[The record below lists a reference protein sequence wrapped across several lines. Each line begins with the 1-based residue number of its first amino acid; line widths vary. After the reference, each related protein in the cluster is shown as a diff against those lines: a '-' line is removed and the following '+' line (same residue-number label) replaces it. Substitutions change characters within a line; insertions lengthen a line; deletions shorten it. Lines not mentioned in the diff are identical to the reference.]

1 MNDGTCFSIF
11 SSGFC
16 IFSIL
21 DFDISN
27 RYMVVHHYYFNMK
40 FLNNVILNILSI
52 FIGHIYI
59 YMHIYTNIYG
69 LPLWLSWQRI
79 CIRWGKPGFSPWV
92 GKIPC
97 RRERLPIPGFW
108 PGEFH
113 RLYRAW
119 GRKESDMTEWL
130 SLWHINIY
138 SCIYF
143 GKVSLQSFTC
153 IFCLFLSFESF
164 SVFWIQFFYW
174 YAFCKNFL
182 QLRDLSFHSLKRKF
196 CKTEVFNFNEV
207 QFMIFFLSFIGLLV

>member
-1 MNDGTCFSIF
+1 MVRYLRNCWTVFQSGSTILYFDQKWMMVPVSLYFHQDSV
-11 SSGFC
+11 SSVFWILTFLTGIWWYIIIILIWSFLIMWYWTFC
-16 IFSIL
+16 LSLL
-21 DFDISN
+21 D
-27 RYMVVHHYYFNMK
+27 
-40 FLNNVILNILSI
+40 
-52 FIGHIYI
+52 IYI

-174 YAFCKNFL
+174 LCIL
-182 QLRDLSFHSLKRKF
+182 
-196 CKTEVFNFNEV
+196 
-207 QFMIFFLSFIGLLV
+207 